1 MFRKP
6 KSKINSTTKK
16 QSPRQQSPRQ
26 QPPPSHRQD
35 NRTKQQRAQQE
46 TSELL
51 ARKAFLLLLFT
62 LDRDHGTDDGSSFMR
77 LQTLSEEVRDYL
89 RIYMA

>member
-6 KSKINSTTKK
+6 ITTPKK
-16 QSPRQQSPRQ
+16 QSPQQAPQ
-26 QPPPSHRQD
+26 QQAPHLPDR
-35 NRTKQQRAQQE
+35 RTKQQRAQQE

-51 ARKAFLLLLFT
+51 ARKTFLLLLFT
-62 LDRDHGTDDGSSFMR
+62 LDQDQGADNQSSFVR
-77 LQTLSEEVRDYL
+77 LQRLSEEVHEYL